1 MELKQFKIAVLPLR
15 DKLLSYARKLTDDH
29 SDAED
34 AVQEVM
40 LKLWNLRPKLD
51 EYHSIEA
58 LAMTMTHHT
67 CMDILRG
74 KHPDNLSLDSVQA
87 ASPVATPERLLE
99 EKDEFSLMRH
109 IISTLPPLQ
118 QTIPPDERCRRVRNR
133 RNRRDNR
140 MQLRSHP
147 QQFIQGTEKVKRHLP
162 ANHTTKKKEKRS
174 MNIEELLN
182 KYFEGETTCEEEREL
197 RCFSPGASYRNI
209 CRCTARCLL
218 SSTKRTG
225 RARLPSPK
233 FRKLLSLCAAVYFT
247 YSAEWLPEYCLY
259 WVLPVSTDIST
270 PQPLIM

>member
-74 KHPDNLSLDSVQA
+74 KHPDNLSLDS
-87 ASPVATPERLLE
+87 LLE

-118 QTIPPDERCRRVRNR
+118 QTILRMKDVEEYETEEIAEITGCSSEAIRSNLSRARKKVRDIYLQTIQESKR
-133 RNRRDNR
+133 RN
-140 MQLRSHP
+140 
-147 QQFIQGTEKVKRHLP
+147 E
-162 ANHTTKKKEKRS
+162 A
-174 MNIEELLN
+174 
-182 KYFEGETTCEEEREL
+182 
-197 RCFSPGASYRNI
+197 
-209 CRCTARCLL
+209 
-218 SSTKRTG
+218 
-225 RARLPSPK
+225 
-233 FRKLLSLCAAVYFT
+233 
-247 YSAEWLPEYCLY
+247 
-259 WVLPVSTDIST
+259 
-270 PQPLIM
+270 